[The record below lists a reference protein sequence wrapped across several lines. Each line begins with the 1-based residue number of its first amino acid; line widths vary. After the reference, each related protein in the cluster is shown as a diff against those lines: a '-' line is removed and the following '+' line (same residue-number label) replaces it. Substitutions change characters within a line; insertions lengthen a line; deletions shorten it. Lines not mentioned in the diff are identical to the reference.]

1 MSLFSSESSW
11 GGQCSS
17 PNQSPINLSQS
28 GAKEC
33 HLTCELV
40 MDDGYTLSGNVFIT
54 NEALALVPIKGYLG
68 SCKFNGDGYNC
79 IAVSINHPSHHT
91 IEGVQAD
98 GECIAIFQ
106 NATGNTLCVSS
117 LFRVNPTHSDSL
129 SFFRQF
135 VPYAHPTDEITP
147 VALNDWGLYKMVPP
161 AASYFV
167 YDGSYILPGCGP
179 TKWVVF
185 KQMINMDPGDF
196 AYLVKTLTAGS
207 RPIKPLGDR
216 EVFFNDSENL
226 AGGPVPHD
234 NKTYIR
240 CRGGKK
246 STAPKKPVQKVDLKS
261 TEATEREN
269 DAAEKKNPTTTS
281 GKASKAVSD
290 YAEENGWISVIG
302 IIILLLGA
310 VMGLYYGY
318 SYSRNLEFTEYIPK
332 KMASVG
338 AYIRSFFIKK
348 PVPVIPAV

>member
-17 PNQSPINLSQS
+17 PNQSPINLSQT

-33 HLTCELV
+33 HLTCDLV
-40 MDDGYTLSGNVFIT
+40 MDDGYTTSAKVYNS
-54 NEALALVPIKGYLG
+54 NEGVVLAPMQGYLG

-79 IAVSINHPSHHT
+79 VSVLLNHPSHHT

-98 GECIAIFQ
+98 GECVAVFQ
-106 NATGNTLCVSS
+106 NATGNMLCVSS
-117 LFRVNPTHSDSL
+117 LFRVNPAHSDSL
-129 SFFRQF
+129 SFFSQF
-135 VPYAHPTDEITP
+135 VPYVDPTAESTS

-167 YDGSYILPGCGP
+167 YDGTTIVPDCTS

-185 KQMINMDPGDF
+185 KQMINIDPGDF
-196 AYLVKTLTAGS
+196 AYLVKTVTAGS
-207 RPIKPLGDR
+207 RPVKPLGDR

-269 DAAEKKNPTTTS
+269 DTREKEHPTTTT

-290 YAEENGWISVIG
+290 YAEENGWISVFG
-302 IIILLLGA
+302 IIIFMVSV

-332 KMASVG
+332 KMTSVA

>member
-1 MSLFSSESSW
+1 
-11 GGQCSS
+11 
-17 PNQSPINLSQS
+17 
-28 GAKEC
+28 
-33 HLTCELV
+33 
-40 MDDGYTLSGNVFIT
+40 
-54 NEALALVPIKGYLG
+54 
-68 SCKFNGDGYNC
+68 
-79 IAVSINHPSHHT
+79 
-91 IEGVQAD
+91 
-98 GECIAIFQ
+98 
-106 NATGNTLCVSS
+106 
-117 LFRVNPTHSDSL
+117 
-129 SFFRQF
+129 
-135 VPYAHPTDEITP
+135 
-147 VALNDWGLYKMVPP
+147 
-161 AASYFV
+161 
-167 YDGSYILPGCGP
+167 
-179 TKWVVF
+179 
-185 KQMINMDPGDF
+185 MINMDPGDF
-196 AYLVKTLTAGS
+196 AYLVKTATAGS
-207 RPIKPLGDR
+207 RPVKPLGDR

-261 TEATEREN
+261 TEATQREN
-269 DAAEKKNPTTTS
+269 DAAERENPTTTS

-302 IIILLLGA
+302 IIILLLGV